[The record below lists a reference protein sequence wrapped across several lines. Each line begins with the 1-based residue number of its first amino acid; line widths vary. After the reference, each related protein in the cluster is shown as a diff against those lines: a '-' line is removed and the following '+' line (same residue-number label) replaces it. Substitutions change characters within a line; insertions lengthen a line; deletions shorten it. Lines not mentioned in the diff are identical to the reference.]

1 VFLEK
6 DLLRQR
12 DQLRKLAG
20 DLTLVEQN
28 QRRRLAIDLHDYL
41 AQLLV
46 VCRMQ
51 TQKALASPLKQMM
64 TSELAEVD
72 SLLDQALTYTHTLVA
87 ELCPK
92 ILFDVGLAPALAWLG
107 GQMSQRGLIVHVKL
121 DSDLSP
127 LAEDQA
133 ILLYQSIRELLFN
146 VLKHAKTDSAD
157 VFVKKK
163 GDGTLEVMV
172 CDSGKGCEMREINGS
187 DTHHKTFGLFNIKER
202 IEAMEGQLSIDTR
215 PREGMKVVI
224 SLPLQSPQFS
234 HMDYPQASP
243 LSGTPHS
250 HEIAS

>member
-20 DLTLVEQN
+20 DLTLVEQH

-92 ILFDVGLAPALAWLG
+92 ILFDVGLA
-107 GQMSQRGLIVHVKL
+107 VHVKL